1 MKLSFQIT
9 NILAKT
15 KRKKKEAPDP
25 GEGSDQQQIELFEHI
40 WLKARLITT
49 SFPGSLLS
57 ASMEAEKRDPGNEV
71 GLIKQWKQYVLSN
84 ISKGTAFLHQVLRI
98 VAFGNQSKVQA
109 CRNKL
114 VMQ

>member
-15 KRKKKEAPDP
+15 KRKKKEEPDP
-25 GEGSDQQQIELFEHI
+25 GEGSDQQQIKLFEHI
-40 WLKARLITT
+40 WLKARLI
-49 SFPGSLLS
+49 
-57 ASMEAEKRDPGNEV
+57 R
-71 GLIKQWKQYVLSN
+71 QWKQYVMSN

-109 CRNKL
+109 YRNKL

>member
-15 KRKKKEAPDP
+15 KRKKMETPDP
-25 GEGSDQQQIELFEHI
+25 GEGSDQQQLELFEHI
-40 WLKARLITT
+40 WLKARLN
-49 SFPGSLLS
+49 
-57 ASMEAEKRDPGNEV
+57 KH
-71 GLIKQWKQYVLSN
+71 WKQYVLSN

-98 VAFGNQSKVQA
+98 VAFRNQSKVQA

>member
-15 KRKKKEAPDP
+15 KRKKKKAPDP
-25 GEGSDQQQIELFEHI
+25 GEGSDQQQKIEHI
-40 WLKARLITT
+40 WLKARLI
-49 SFPGSLLS
+49 
-57 ASMEAEKRDPGNEV
+57 
-71 GLIKQWKQYVLSN
+71 KQWKQYVSFN

-98 VAFGNQSKVQA
+98 GAFGNQSKVKA